1 MLFQGLIQWLYNLG
15 LEIVEYMATSLL
27 GVFNMDLGYFKSVA
41 PVSGDILNILMAVGW
56 ALLLGNLVFQATRSM
71 VSGIGVEGEDPTLL
85 FLRTFVFSF
94 LLLASRQICDIGL
107 GLTSTVIALLQVP
120 DAVTFHLPEETAF
133 PINGSW
139 LLVVIVGVVIMW
151 QVLKLFLEIGERYV
165 VMAVLTLS
173 APLAF
178 ATGGSKS
185 TADIFKGWARMFGSM
200 CVIMVFNVIFLKLL
214 LSAMSYLPIGLDVF
228 PWMLVIIGIARV
240 ARKID
245 GIITRIGL
253 NPAITG
259 DGLGRGLPGMF
270 TYAVL
275 KSIGST
281 VGKTIGAQGGRPAA
295 PAGTGSKRGGFKGGF
310 GGRRG
315 AGSSGASTANHFA
328 GSDAQA
334 AGPAQT
340 GAAASASRAGAAA
353 AASRAGAAGTAGAA
367 GMAGAAGTAGIAGGV
382 HAASAHQEH
391 QDVSFTG
398 MAGTGQAGTA
408 KPPARPQSG
417 GTRRTS
423 VTGTAGM
430 AGAAFRAASSG
441 VGKPSGMAGIGVAA
455 SSTRADGKPGV
466 PGTAGI
472 VPGGAQSPGT
482 IHPGKAAQQPRSSGQ
497 PDKPGEITR
506 PAGAVSTRF
515 TAVPPP
521 AKPAASDTVKTQTRA
536 TERTHSS
543 VTQTA
548 APQTAA
554 TGGDRPAGVQG
565 AVSSARQER
574 THPFG
579 TPTGQR
585 HSRPVRQETHASPA
599 TQGGQPE
606 KPPLSGRAGTAPGQR
621 AAQSRIETPHSPV
634 KPGGAAIPGKRAVPG
649 GKPSAGP
656 KAQTPRPTKGGKRDG
671 R

>member
-15 LEIVEYMATSLL
+15 LEIVEYMANSML

-41 PVSGDILNILMAVGW
+41 PVSGEILNILMAVGW

-94 LLLASRQICDIGL
+94 LLLASRQICDMGL

-120 DAVTFHLPEETAF
+120 EAVTFHLPEETAF

-185 TADIFKGWARMFGSM
+185 TTDIFKGWVRMFGSM

-228 PWMLVIIGIARV
+228 LWMLVIIGIARV

-259 DGLGRGLPGMF
+259 DGLGHGLPGMF
-270 TYAVL
+270 SYAVL
-275 KSIGST
+275 KSVGST

-295 PAGTGSKRGGFKGGF
+295 PAGTGSKSGGFKGGF

-315 AGSSGASTANHFA
+315 AGSGGASTANHFA
-328 GSDAQA
+328 GSGAQA

-340 GAAASASRAGAAA
+340 SSAASALRAGAAA

-367 GMAGAAGTAGIAGGV
+367 GMAGAAGTAGMAGGV

-398 MAGTGQAGTA
+398 TAGTGQAGTA

-417 GTRRTS
+417 GTRRTF
-423 VTGTAGM
+423 VAGTAGM

-441 VGKPSGMAGIGVAA
+441 VGKASGTAGTGTSPAGAAGKPGTSGMAGI
-455 SSTRADGKPGV
+455 V
-466 PGTAGI
+466 PE
-472 VPGGAQSPGT
+472 GAQSPGA
-482 IHPGKAAQQPRSSGQ
+482 IHPGKAAQQPRGSKQ
-497 PDKPGEITR
+497 PDKPGQAAGST
-506 PAGAVSTRF
+506 GAVSTRF

-548 APQTAA
+548 A
-554 TGGDRPAGVQG
+554 TGGDRPAGAQG
-565 AVSSARQER
+565 AVSPARQER
-574 THPFG
+574 THPSG
-579 TPTGQR
+579 TPAGQR
-585 HSRPVRQETHASPA
+585 QSRPARQETHASPA

-606 KPPLSGRAGTAPGQR
+606 KRPLSGRAGTASGQR